1 MGHHFVPQYYLRGF
15 ESQGGIWVHDRE
27 SIRSFPTQV
36 KVVGNENK
44 LYSEELETHFNLKI
58 EVPANEVLRKIRE
71 FAQIDESERCALA
84 KYILVMW
91 KRVPKARER
100 TLARLP
106 NVALEVGEKIH
117 SELDHVAKVMPHFQ
131 DKVDHM
137 KTRVA
142 AYLEANK
149 ANPSSSLWYESI
161 DSETDHYPINALL
174 SMNWVFLYHDEFQFL
189 TSDNPVF
196 FFEFEGIGSSE
207 SELTFPISSKIT
219 LWATRTAKANGTFIR
234 ASNAAVKEI
243 NRRTASNS
251 MRWVYSER
259 NESWILPFATK
270 GEWPLTRLR

>member
-1 MGHHFVPQYYLRGF
+1 M
-15 ESQGGIWVHDRE
+15 HDRE
-27 SIRSFPTQV
+27 SIRSFQTQV

-44 LYSEELETHFNLKI
+44 LYSEELEAHFNLKV
-58 EVPANEVLRKIRE
+58 EVPANKVLQKIRE
-71 FAQIDESERCALA
+71 FTQIEESERHALA

-100 TLARLP
+100 TLARIP
-106 NVALEVGEKIH
+106 NVLFEVGEEIH
-117 SELDHVAKVMPHFQ
+117 SELDHVAKVMPYFKE
-131 DKVDHM
+131 KVSHI
-137 KTRVA
+137 KTRVT
-142 AYLEANK
+142 AYLDTNK
-149 ANPSSSLWYESI
+149 ANPSSSLWYENI

-174 SMNWVFLYHDEFQFL
+174 SMNWVFLYHDVFQFL

-207 SELTFPISSKIT
+207 SELTFPISSTIT
-219 LWATRTAKANGTFIR
+219 LWATRTTNTNGTFVR

-251 MRWVYSER
+251 MRWVYSKR

-270 GEWPLTRLR
+270 GEWSLTRLR